1 MGTIIMIGAAIAGVV
16 VTALVVV
23 GYVMCRSIERSF
35 TNWEGLGEDFA
46 GWDDGKE

>member
-1 MGTIIMIGAAIAGVV
+1 MGTIIMIGAAIVGVV
-16 VTALVVV
+16 VTALVVA

-35 TNWEGLGEDFA
+35 TNWEEQGEDFA